1 LAQVAEIVVAL
12 HDNTVAARI
21 EGVGPTVLNIP
32 SLITE
37 LLETDEIV
45 HRLPCDAGERH
56 LTGEMK
62 QNDIA
67 TRFHS

>member
-1 LAQVAEIVVAL
+1 
-12 HDNTVAARI
+12 
-21 EGVGPTVLNIP
+21 
-32 SLITE
+32 
-37 LLETDEIV
+37 V
-45 HRLPCDAGERH
+45 HRLPRDAGERH